1 MLRRITFGFA
11 MIAVMLASG
20 GCLLRA
26 SDSVDPTAI
35 PQLLP
40 SLTPPP
46 TATDT
51 PGPTPEP
58 EIFIVTSTPDPNML
72 LQQTLVAQ
80 LDQPTL
86 DPIIQDVTSTI
97 AAATQAAY
105 DQTQTAEFEFIA
117 PTATFTLDPAFEL
130 QPTLTFTPIQG
141 NTGGTG
147 GNCEHRVSA
156 GQNLFRIGLQYGVA
170 YQDIAA
176 YNGIAN
182 ANLISIGQVLV
193 IPGCGGGFG
202 GGNTESGG
210 DFGGG
215 GGGSI
220 GGSVDPSLGSTCGPE
235 MVVDQGDTLFA
246 ISLRCNVLIRTIMS
260 LNGISNPDLI
270 YFNQTLRLQ

>member
-1 MLRRITFGFA
+1 MLRRIAFGFA

-26 SDSVDPTAI
+26 SDSIEPTAI

-46 TATDT
+46 TSTDT

-58 EIFIVTSTPDPNML
+58 EFLIITSTPDPNL
-72 LQQTLVAQ
+72 ISQETLVAQ
-80 LDQPTL
+80 LNEPTI
-86 DPIIQDVTSTI
+86 DPIILQVTLDV
-97 AAATQAAY
+97 AAATQRSI
-105 DQTQTAEFEFIA
+105 DQTLTAEFEFIL
-117 PTATFTLDPAFEL
+117 PTATFTLDPTFEVI
-130 QPTLTFTPIQG
+130 PEATFTPILS
-141 NTGGTG
+141 TGGG
-147 GNCEHRVSA
+147 ADCEHTVSA
-156 GQNLFRIGLQYGVA
+156 GQNLFRIGLQYNVP

-182 ANLISIGQVLV
+182 ANLIRIGQVLV
-193 IPGCGGGFG
+193 IPGCGTGFSGG
-202 GGNTESGG
+202 TESGG
-210 DFGGG
+210 FDGTGSG
-215 GGGSI
+215 TVGGSF
-220 GGSVDPSLGSTCGPE
+220 DPSTGSTCGPE

-270 YFNQTLRLQ
+270 YFNQSLRLQ

>member
-1 MLRRITFGFA
+1 MLRRIAFGFA

-26 SDSVDPTAI
+26 SDSVEPTAI

-40 SLTPPP
+40 SLTPQP

-58 EIFIVTSTPDPNML
+58 EVLIITSTPDPNL
-72 LQQTLVAQ
+72 IPQQTVVAQ
-80 LDQPTL
+80 LGDATI
-86 DPIIQDVTSTI
+86 DPIIQEVTLTV
-97 AAATQAAY
+97 AAATQFAI
-105 DQTQTAEFEFIA
+105 DQTQTAEFDFIL
-117 PTATFTLDPAFEL
+117 PTATFTLDPTFAVV
-130 QPTLTFTPIQG
+130 PAATFTPILSTG
-141 NTGGTG
+141 GGGTG
-147 GNCEHRVSA
+147 ADCEHTVSA
-156 GQNLFRIGLQYGVA
+156 GQNLFRIGLQYGVP

-182 ANLISIGQVLV
+182 ANLITIGQVLV
-193 IPGCGGGFG
+193 IPGCGSGFSGGS
-202 GGNTESGG
+202 TESGG
-210 DFGGG
+210 NL
-215 GGGSI
+215 GGSGTV
-220 GGSVDPSLGSTCGPE
+220 GGSVDPSTGSTCGPE
-235 MVVDQGDTLFA
+235 LVVDQGDTLFA

>member
-1 MLRRITFGFA
+1 MLRRIAFGFA

-26 SDSVDPTAI
+26 SDSVEPTAI

-58 EIFIVTSTPDPNML
+58 EILIITSTPDPNL
-72 LQQTLVAQ
+72 FPQQTVVAQ
-80 LDQPTL
+80 LDEPTL
-86 DPIIQDVTSTI
+86 DPIIQEVTITI
-97 AAATQAAY
+97 AAATQQAIDA
-105 DQTQTAEFEFIA
+105 TLTAEFEFIL
-117 PTATFTLDPAFEL
+117 PTATFTLDPTFEVI
-130 QPTLTFTPIQG
+130 PEATFTPILS
-141 NTGGTG
+141 TGGG
-147 GNCEHRVSA
+147 ADCEHTVSA
-156 GQNLFRIGLQYGVA
+156 GQNLFRIGLQYGVP

-193 IPGCGGGFG
+193 IPGCGGGFS

-210 DFGGG
+210 NL
-215 GGGSI
+215 GGSGTV
-220 GGSVDPSLGSTCGPE
+220 GGSFDPSTGSTCGPE
-235 MVVDQGDTLFA
+235 LVVDQGDTLFA

>member
-1 MLRRITFGFA
+1 MLRRIAFGFA

-26 SDSVDPTAI
+26 SDSVEPTAI

-51 PGPTPEP
+51 PGPTLEP
-58 EIFIVTSTPDPNML
+58 EVLIITSTPDPNL
-72 LQQTLVAQ
+72 VPQQTVVAQ
-80 LDQPTL
+80 LNEPTL
-86 DPIIQDVTSTI
+86 DPIIQDVTRTV
-97 AAATQAAY
+97 AAATQFAI
-105 DQTQTAEFEFIA
+105 DQTLTAEFADFIL
-117 PTATFTLDPAFEL
+117 PTATFTLDPTFA
-130 QPTLTFTPIQG
+130 QVPTATFTPILS
-141 NTGGTG
+141 TGGG
-147 GNCEHRVSA
+147 SGADCEHTVSA
-156 GQNLFRIGLQYGVA
+156 GQNLFRIGLQYGVP

-193 IPGCGGGFG
+193 IPGCGGGS
-202 GGNTESGG
+202 TESGSL
-210 DFGGG
+210 GGT
-215 GGGSI
+215 GSVGSGTV
-220 GGSVDPSLGSTCGPE
+220 GGSVDPSTGSTCGSE
-235 MVVDQGDTLFA
+235 LVVDQGDTLFA